1 MSTQKECFQRLQACG
16 GQLVKTNRALLDFG
30 GQRQSPFELLDP
42 SPVVANIDCSSTG
55 RPISKQEVDGEVDS
69 DVAGVD
75 SEAAGESVIVFDIVN
90 EVVI

>member
-1 MSTQKECFQRLQACG
+1 
-16 GQLVKTNRALLDFG
+16 
-30 GQRQSPFELLDP
+30 LDP